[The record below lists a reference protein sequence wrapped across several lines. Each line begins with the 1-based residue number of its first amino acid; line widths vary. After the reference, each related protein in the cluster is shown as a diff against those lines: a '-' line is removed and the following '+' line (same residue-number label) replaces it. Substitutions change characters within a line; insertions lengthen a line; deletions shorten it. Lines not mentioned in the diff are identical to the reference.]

1 MSNYEFRKRL
11 IFSGLENT
19 GKTKSKISTKI
30 MIHKKQTE
38 KSFEWDPPAPS
49 TVYIK
54 IKNIPYETFKTRLN
68 QGLVTTEL
76 DQIRYRLER
85 HVYCCG
91 VCSKY
96 VNGHCIITNR
106 KAEPGWICKSFLP
119 KEEFIYLDARPDQKD
134 SAGFR
139 YLSETGLE
147 RDGAEGGREDG
158 SLESTGIRAFYE
170 EGVILYR
177 QGRLRLA
184 LKAFDRVLEENPRDF
199 AALFH
204 KGNSLLKLKRYEE
217 ALEIFERA
225 SEINPDNAGLW
236 TNLGFALTKL
246 ERFRDALEAFE
257 KSIFLNPV
265 QKNAWE
271 GKDAVL
277 ARIRLCEEKLS
288 ESEKILEIY
297 PDDPNTLFEKGKL
310 HLRLGEQEKA
320 VQSFEKALEIKP
332 ENAEAWQLRGKILF
346 KAGSE
351 KEALHAFEKATR
363 LKPDYPEAWYEKG
376 KVFLKLG
383 NPRGAENSFKIAAD
397 LWDNKGLKTKAES
410 AREKIKRLT
419 SSNCTSGSQEI

>member
-1 MSNYEFRKRL
+1 MNNCKLRKRL
-11 IFSGLENT
+11 ICSGLENT
-19 GKTKSKISTKI
+19 HKTKPKLSQKI
-30 MIHKKQTE
+30 MIRKKQTE
-38 KSFEWDPPAPS
+38 KPFEWDPPAPS

-68 QGLVTTEL
+68 QGLGNVEL

-85 HVYCCG
+85 HIYCCG

-96 VNGHCIITNR
+96 INGYCIITNR
-106 KAEPGWICKSFLP
+106 RAEPGWICKSFVP
-119 KEEFIYLDARPDQKD
+119 KDEFIYLDARPDRED

-147 RDGAEGGREDG
+147 KDSSEDGREDG
-158 SLESTGIRAFYE
+158 SPESTGTGDLYE
-170 EGVILYR
+170 KGVALYR

-184 LKAFDRVLEENPRDF
+184 LQAFDRVLEEKPLDF

-204 KGNSLLKLKRYEE
+204 KGTSLLKLKRYEE

-225 SEINPDNAGLW
+225 SEINPDYAGLW

-246 ERFRDALEAFE
+246 ERFREAFEAFE

-277 ARIRLCEEKLS
+277 ARIHLCEEKLR
-288 ESEKILEIY
+288 ESEKALERN
-297 PDDPNTLFEKGKL
+297 PDDPDTLFEIGKL
-310 HLRLGEQEKA
+310 HLRLGEQKKA
-320 VQSFEKALEIKP
+320 VQAFKKALERKP
-332 ENAEAWQLRGKILF
+332 ENAEAWELRGKIHF

-363 LKPDYPEAWYEKG
+363 LKPDHPETWYEKG

-383 NPRGAENSFKIAAD
+383 NLRAAENAFKIAAD
-397 LWDNKGLKTKAES
+397 LWENKGLKTKAES
-410 AREKIKRLT
+410 VREKVSRLGFEKT
-419 SSNCTSGSQEI
+419 

>member
-1 MSNYEFRKRL
+1 
-11 IFSGLENT
+11 
-19 GKTKSKISTKI
+19 
-30 MIHKKQTE
+30 MIRKKQTE
-38 KSFEWDPPAPS
+38 KPFEWDPPAPS

-85 HVYCCG
+85 HIYCCG

-96 VNGHCIITNR
+96 INGYCIITNLR
-106 KAEPGWICKSFLP
+106 TEPRWICKSFVP
-119 KEEFIYLDARPDQKD
+119 KEEFIHLDSRPDRGD

-147 RDGAEGGREDG
+147 RDKTKSERKAGSPESRETEDIYG
-158 SLESTGIRAFYE
+158 
-170 EGVILYR
+170 EGVALYR

-184 LKAFDRVLEENPRDF
+184 LKAFDRVLEAKPLDF

-225 SEINPDNAGLW
+225 SKINSDNAGLW

-246 ERFRDALEAFE
+246 ERFREALEAFE

-265 QKNAWE
+265 QKHAWE

-277 ARIRLCEEKLS
+277 ARIHLCEEKLL
-288 ESEKILEIY
+288 ESEKTLEIN
-297 PDDPNTLFEKGKL
+297 PDDPDTLFEKGKL

-320 VQSFEKALEIKP
+320 VQSFKKALEIKP
-332 ENAEAWQLRGKILF
+332 ENAKAWQLRGKILF

-351 KEALHAFEKATR
+351 KESLHAFEKATR

-376 KVFLKLG
+376 KVFLKLE
-383 NPRGAENSFKIAAD
+383 NLRGAENAFKIAAD
-397 LWDNKGLKTKAES
+397 LWESKGLKAKAED
-410 AREKIKRLT
+410 AREKINRLG
-419 SSNCTSGSQEI
+419 SGNA

>member
-1 MSNYEFRKRL
+1 MNNCKLRKRL

-19 GKTKSKISTKI
+19 GKPKPKRSKRI

-54 IKNIPYETFKTRLN
+54 IKNLPYETFKTRLN

-85 HVYCCG
+85 HIYCCG

-96 VNGHCIITNR
+96 VNGYCIITNR
-106 KAEPGWICKSFLP
+106 KAESGWICKSFVP
-119 KEEFIYLDARPDQKD
+119 KEEFIYLDARPGRED

-147 RDGAEGGREDG
+147 KDSPEGEREEG
-158 SLESTGIRAFYE
+158 SPESTEAGDLYE
-170 EGVILYR
+170 KGVALYR
-177 QGRLRLA
+177 QGRLKLA
-184 LKAFDRVLEENPRDF
+184 IQAFDRVLEEKPLDF
-199 AALFH
+199 AAMFH

-225 SEINPDNAGLW
+225 SEIKPENAGLW

-265 QKNAWE
+265 QKKAWE

-277 ARIRLCEEKLS
+277 TRIRFCEEKLS
-288 ESEKILEIY
+288 ESEKALKRN
-297 PDDPNTLFEKGKL
+297 PDDPDTLFEIGKL
-310 HLRLGEQEKA
+310 NLRLGEQEKA
-320 VQSFEKALEIKP
+320 VQSFKKALEVKP

-363 LKPDYPEAWYEKG
+363 LKPDHPEAWYEKG
-376 KVFLKLG
+376 MVFLKLG
-383 NPRGAENSFKIAAD
+383 NPRGAENAFKIAAD
-397 LWDNKGLKTKAES
+397 LWDSKGLKTKAEN
-410 AREKIKRLT
+410 AREKVKRL
-419 SSNCTSGSQEI
+419 SSGKA

>member
-1 MSNYEFRKRL
+1 
-11 IFSGLENT
+11 
-19 GKTKSKISTKI
+19 
-30 MIHKKQTE
+30 MIRKKQNE
-38 KSFEWDPPAPS
+38 RLCEWDPPAPS

-68 QGLVTTEL
+68 QGMVTTEL

-96 VNGHCIITNR
+96 VNGYCVVTN
-106 KAEPGWICKSFLP
+106 KKTETGWICKSFVP
-119 KEEFIYLDARPDQKD
+119 KEEFIYLDTRPDQKD
-134 SAGFR
+134 SAEFR

-147 RDGAEGGREDG
+147 KDKFECEGVEEKSPESAGTG
-158 SLESTGIRAFYE
+158 SLYE
-170 EGVILYR
+170 EGVTLYR
-177 QGRLRLA
+177 QGRLKLA
-184 LKAFDRVLEENPRDF
+184 LQTFDRILEENTPDFHLDF
-199 AALFH
+199 AVLFY

-217 ALEIFERA
+217 ALETFEKA
-225 SEINPDNAGLW
+225 SEINPENAGLW

-257 KSIFLNPV
+257 KSISLNPV

-277 ARIRLCEEKLS
+277 IRIRLCEEKLRKS
-288 ESEKILEIY
+288 EEALETN
-297 PDDPNTLFEKGKL
+297 PEDPNTLFEKGKL

-320 VQSFEKALEIKP
+320 MQAFKKALEAKP
-332 ENAEAWQLRGKILF
+332 ENAEAWQFRGKILF

-363 LKPDYPEAWYEKG
+363 LKPDYAEAWYEKG
-376 KVFLKLG
+376 NVFLKLG
-383 NPRGAENSFKIAAD
+383 NLRGAENAFKIAAS
-397 LWDNKGLKTKAES
+397 LWDGKRIKTKAES
-410 AREKIKRLT
+410 AREKVKSLE
-419 SSNCTSGSQEI
+419 SEKQ